1 MDTARADR
9 LAARDQLHTHGWIA
23 ARNESFRHLRP
34 PPLASWMG
42 SADTP
47 AALTAPPCD
56 ASPLQGAGWT
66 LHPASPTDSS
76 HLSARWLDASDPQQR
91 AELWAGL
98 PLPGTGDAA
107 PFGWAHRALCQQGL
121 RLHISGATGTSDAPT
136 VWLQLRHQPTASV
149 EAPLLVLE
157 LAEGVRCVLLET
169 HERSPLACARGVT
182 QNLHIH
188 LRLGQG
194 AVLQHLRQVAPGA
207 QDQLAHQVHA
217 QLGARAHYSQA
228 LIASGSA
235 YHLQRSA
242 IDLHG
247 AHASARIAALLLA
260 ADAALE
266 QQVHTTHHAAQAH
279 TRSHVEALVLAS
291 GKAHAVANA
300 HTHIAPGADAADV
313 RQRLHGIPLTG
324 QPRLVLRPHLEIHH
338 DNVQAAHGATWG
350 ALPEDALFYARQRG
364 LDEDSARSLIVQGM
378 ASALFERG
386 FDDPALVA
394 TLMADGQLARTIA
407 QHVASAQPHQSQ
419 EQEAPHA
426 Q

>member
-1 MDTARADR
+1 MDTARADI
-9 LAARDQLHTHGWIA
+9 LAARDHLHQHGWIA

-42 SADTP
+42 STD
-47 AALTAPPCD
+47 ALTAPTAPPCD

-66 LHPASPTDSS
+66 LHPVSHTDPS
-76 HLSARWLDASDPQQR
+76 HITARWLDASDPQQR
-91 AELWAGL
+91 AELFAGL
-98 PLPGTGDAA
+98 PLPGAGDAA

-121 RLHISGATGTSDAPT
+121 RLHITAGTAGASQAPT

-157 LAEGVRCVLLET
+157 LADGVRCVLLET
-169 HERSPLACARGVT
+169 HERSSLSCTHGVT
-182 QNLHIH
+182 QNLQIH

-194 AVLQHLRQVAPGA
+194 AVLQHLRQVAPGPH
-207 QDQLAHQVHA
+207 DQVAHQVHA
-217 QLGARAHYSQA
+217 QLGRRAHYAQA

-242 IDLHG
+242 IDLQG
-247 AHASARIAALLLA
+247 AHASARTAGLLLA

-266 QQVHTTHHAAQAH
+266 QQVHTTHHAAH
-279 TRSHVEALVLAS
+279 SRSHVEMLVLAS

-300 HTHIAPGADAADV
+300 HSHIAAGADAADV
-313 RQRLHGIPLTG
+313 HQRLHGIPLTG

-350 ALPEDALFYARQRG
+350 ALPADALFYARQRG

-378 ASALFERG
+378 ATALLERG
-386 FDDPALVA
+386 FDDPELVA
-394 TLMADGQLARTIA
+394 TLMADGQLAHAMA
-407 QHVASAQPHQSQ
+407 QHLANAQEVH
-419 EQEAPHA
+419 HV
-426 Q
+426 